1 MESAK
6 GKGVVIFGGGTA
18 TNSLVDI
25 FNDLRES
32 RACTLSYVIPISDN
46 GGSSSE
52 LIRVFGGP
60 ARYLGIGDI
69 RSRLV
74 RLIPAG
80 PEGNADL
87 AATKA
92 LFNYRL
98 SSNADAARSEWLDVV
113 DGRHEIWDGVSSEKK
128 ELIRPFFNHVN
139 MEIVK
144 RARPSST
151 FHFGRAAVGNM
162 FLTGARLFLG
172 SLESAIYLLSHI
184 CAIPPQTLV
193 LPAINTSFTHHIS
206 AGLTDQTVI
215 TGQNAI
221 SHPSAPTSLPDIAA
235 AAANQQAE
243 DTDEHDLIEDA
254 NLPGSLPMLRK
265 QYIEFSKSGEEDLS
279 SRIERVWYI
288 NPYGHEIRPRANP
301 KVLDAVTNAGA
312 VIYSIGS
319 LYTSL
324 VPSLILRGV
333 GSAIAAAPRGV
344 VKVLILNSSLDRET
358 GPSTDPFSAVDFVR
372 AIVRALQESQASD
385 VRQVEAA
392 SGGSNSSMSADEVH
406 KYVTHLIH
414 LDGEGTPKVDRD
426 ELASLGVEPIRVY
439 GRRVDGMLRYDEGG
453 LVRAIEAVIGTGR
466 EIMGR
471 SRRNTKQ

>member
-98 SSNADAARSEWLDVV
+98 SSDADAARSEWLDVV

>member
-1 MESAK
+1 METAATK
-6 GKGVVIFGGGTA
+6 GKKGVVIFGGGTA

-60 ARYLGIGDI
+60 G
-69 RSRLV
+69 RLV

-87 AATKA
+87 AATRA
-92 LFNYRL
+92 LFNHRL
-98 SSNADAARSEWLDVV
+98 SSDAQAARAEWLDVV
-113 DGRHEIWDGVSSEKK
+113 DGRHEIWTGVSSEKK

-139 MEIVK
+139 MEIVR
-144 RARPSST
+144 RARPST
-151 FHFGRAAVGNM
+151 
-162 FLTGARLFLG
+162 
-172 SLESAIYLLSHI
+172 
-184 CAIPPQTLV
+184 
-193 LPAINTSFTHHIS
+193 INTSFTHHIS
-206 AGLTDQTVI
+206 AGLADKTVI

-235 AAANQQAE
+235 ASTQDVANQQAE

-254 NLPGSLPMLRK
+254 NLPGSLPTLRK

-279 SRIERVWYI
+279 SRIERV
-288 NPYGHEIRPRANP
+288 
-301 KVLDAVTNAGA
+301 LDAVAGAGA

-333 GSAIAAAPRGV
+333 GAAIASAPKGV

-372 AIVRALQESQASD
+372 AIVRALRESQAAD
-385 VRQVEAA
+385 VRQVEA
-392 SGGSNSSMSADEVH
+392 STGADEVR

-414 LDGEGTPKVDRD
+414 LDGDGTPKVDRD
-426 ELASLGVEPIRVY
+426 ELARLGVEPVRVY

-453 LVRAIEAVIGTGR
+453 LMRAIEAVIGTGR

>member
-1 MESAK
+1 METAK

-60 ARYLGIGDI
+60 GIGDI

-98 SSNADAARSEWLDVV
+98 SSEANAARAEWLDVV
-113 DGRHEIWDGVSSEKK
+113 EGRHEIWTGVSSEKK

-151 FHFGRAAVGNM
+151 FNFGRAAVGNL
-162 FLTGARLFLG
+162 FLTGARIFLG
-172 SLESAIYLLSHI
+172 SLESAIYLLS
-184 CAIPPQTLV
+184 QF

-206 AGLTDQTVI
+206 AGLADKTII

-235 AAANQQAE
+235 AAATQDVASQQIE
-243 DTDEHDLIEDA
+243 DTD
-254 NLPGSLPMLRK
+254 
-265 QYIEFSKSGEEDLS
+265 QYIEFSKSSSEEDLS

-301 KVLDAVTNAGA
+301 KVLDAVAGAGA
-312 VIYSIGS
+312 VIYSVGS

-333 GSAIAAAPRGV
+333 GRRRRGGPAGV

-358 GPSTDPFSAVDFVR
+358 GPSADPFSAADFVR
-372 AIVRALQESQASD
+372 AIVRALRESQAAD
-385 VRQVEAA
+385 VRQVEEAGSRR
-392 SGGSNSSMSADEVH
+392 SGNTSADEVR
-406 KYVTHLIH
+406 KYVTHVIH
-414 LDGEGTPKVDRD
+414 LEGDGTPKVERD
-426 ELASLGVEPIRVY
+426 ELARLGVEPVRVY

-453 LVRAIEAVIGTGR
+453 LMRAIEAVIGTGR

>member
-1 MESAK
+1 MDSAAAK

-60 ARYLGIGDI
+60 GIGDI

-74 RLIPAG
+74 RLIPAS

-87 AATKA
+87 SATKA

-98 SSNADAARSEWLDVV
+98 SSDANAARSEWLDIVE
-113 DGRHEIWDGVSSEKK
+113 GRHEIWTDISSEKK

-151 FHFGRAAVGNM
+151 FNFGRAAVGNL
-162 FLTGARLFLG
+162 FLTGARIFLG
-172 SLESAIYLLSHI
+172 SLESAIYLLSQI

-206 AGLTDQTVI
+206 AGLADKTVI

-221 SHPSAPTSLPDIAA
+221 SHPSAPTSLPDNGAA
-235 AAANQQAE
+235 GQSATAADQQQAE
-243 DTDEHDLIEDA
+243 ETDDHDLIEDA
-254 NLPGSLPMLRK
+254 NLPGSLPTLRK

-279 SRIERVWYI
+279 TRIERVWYI

-301 KVLDAVTNAGA
+301 KVLDAVAGAGA
-312 VIYSIGS
+312 VIYSI
-319 LYTSL
+319 
-324 VPSLILRGV
+324 
-333 GSAIAAAPRGV
+333 AARPRGV

-358 GPSTDPFSAVDFVR
+358 GPSSDPFSAADFVR
-372 AIVRALQESQASD
+372 AIVRALQESQAGD
-385 VRQVEAA
+385 VRQEGVKEGEGIA
-392 SGGSNSSMSADEVH
+392 GGNGNSSSSSSSISADEVR

-414 LDGEGTPKVDRD
+414 LDGDGTPKVDRD
-426 ELASLGVEPIRVY
+426 ELASLGVEPVRVY

-453 LVRAIEAVIGTGR
+453 LIRAIEAVIGTGR

>member
-1 MESAK
+1 MLPHMEPLK

-60 ARYLGIGDI
+60 G
-69 RSRLV
+69 RLV

-98 SSNADAARSEWLDVV
+98 SSDAHAARSEWLDIV
-113 DGRHEIWDGVSSEKK
+113 DGRHEIWNGVSSEKK

-151 FHFGRAAVGNM
+151 FNFGRAAVGNM
-162 FLTGARLFLG
+162 FLTGARIFLG
-172 SLESAIYLLSHI
+172 SLESAIYLLSQI

-206 AGLTDQTVI
+206 AGLTDKTVI

-235 AAANQQAE
+235 AATQDAANQQAE

-254 NLPGSLPMLRK
+254 NLPGSLPTLRK

-301 KVLDAVTNAGA
+301 KVLDAVAGAGA

-333 GSAIAAAPRGV
+333 GAAIAAAPRGV

-372 AIVRALQESQASD
+372 AIVRALQESQAAD
-385 VRQVEAA
+385 VRQVEDAN
-392 SGGSNSSMSADEVH
+392 GGGNSISADEVR

-414 LDGEGTPKVDRD
+414 LDGNGTPKVERD

>member
-1 MESAK
+1 MDAAAK

-60 ARYLGIGDI
+60 GIGDI

-98 SSNADAARSEWLDVV
+98 SSEPNAARSEWLDIVE
-113 DGRHEIWDGVSSEKK
+113 GRHAIWTDVSSEKK

-151 FHFGRAAVGNM
+151 FNFGRAAVGNL
-162 FLTGARLFLG
+162 FLTGARIFLG
-172 SLESAIYLLSHI
+172 SLESAIYLLSQI

-206 AGLTDQTVI
+206 AGLADKTVI

-221 SHPSAPTSLPDIAA
+221 SHPSAPTSLPDNALLT
-235 AAANQQAE
+235 AANQQAE
-243 DTDEHDLIEDA
+243 ETDDHDLIEDA
-254 NLPGSLPMLRK
+254 NLPGSLPTLRK
-265 QYIEFSKSGEEDLS
+265 QYIEFSKSGEEDLPA
-279 SRIERVWYI
+279 RIERVWYI

-301 KVLDAVTNAGA
+301 KVLDAVAGAGA

-333 GSAIAAAPRGV
+333 GAAVAARPRGV

-358 GPSTDPFSAVDFVR
+358 GPSSNPFSAVGFVR
-372 AIVRALQESQASD
+372 AIVRALQESQEAGD
-385 VRQVEAA
+385 VRQER
-392 SGGSNSSMSADEVH
+392 GGEEGGNSMRADEVR

-426 ELASLGVEPIRVY
+426 ELASLGVEPVRVY

-466 EIMGR
+466 ETMGR

>member
-1 MESAK
+1 MDAAAK

-60 ARYLGIGDI
+60 GIGDI

-98 SSNADAARSEWLDVV
+98 SSEPNAARSEWLDIVE
-113 DGRHEIWDGVSSEKK
+113 GRHAIWTDVSSEKK

-151 FHFGRAAVGNM
+151 FNFGRAAVGNL
-162 FLTGARLFLG
+162 FLTGARIFLG
-172 SLESAIYLLSHI
+172 SLESAIYLLSQI

-206 AGLTDQTVI
+206 AGLADKTVI

-221 SHPSAPTSLPDIAA
+221 SHPSAPTSLPDNALLT
-235 AAANQQAE
+235 AANQQAE
-243 DTDEHDLIEDA
+243 ETDDHDLIEDA
-254 NLPGSLPMLRK
+254 NLPGSLPTLRK
-265 QYIEFSKSGEEDLS
+265 QYIEFSKSGEEDLP

-301 KVLDAVTNAGA
+301 KVLDAVAGAGA

-333 GSAIAAAPRGV
+333 GAAVAARPRGV

-358 GPSTDPFSAVDFVR
+358 GPSSNPFSAVGFVR
-372 AIVRALQESQASD
+372 AIVRALQESQEAGD
-385 VRQVEAA
+385 VRQER
-392 SGGSNSSMSADEVH
+392 GGEEDGNSMRADEVR

-426 ELASLGVEPIRVY
+426 ELASLGVEPVRVY

-466 EIMGR
+466 ETMGR

>member
-1 MESAK
+1 METPAVK
-6 GKGVVIFGGGTA
+6 GNGVVIFGGGTA

-25 FNDLRES
+25 FNDLRGS

-60 ARYLGIGDI
+60 GIGDI

-98 SSNADAARSEWLDVV
+98 SSDPHAARSGVARCRGRPPRDLD
-113 DGRHEIWDGVSSEKK
+113 GHLEREEGAHS
-128 ELIRPFFNHVN
+128 
-139 MEIVK
+139 
-144 RARPSST
+144 ARP
-151 FHFGRAAVGNM
+151 HLPGIHGVRH
-162 FLTGARLFLG
+162 LPPEPDLR
-172 SLESAIYLLSHI
+172 H
-184 CAIPPQTLV
+184 PPQTLV

-206 AGLTDQTVI
+206 AGLADKAVI

-235 AAANQQAE
+235 AATQDVANQQAE

-301 KVLDAVTNAGA
+301 KVLDAVAGAGA

-333 GSAIAAAPRGV
+333 GAAIAAAPRGV

-372 AIVRALQESQASD
+372 AIVRALQESQAAD
-385 VRQVEAA
+385 VRQVA
-392 SGGSNSSMSADEVH
+392 GSTSADEVR

-414 LDGEGTPKVDRD
+414 LDGDGTPKVDRD
-426 ELASLGVEPIRVY
+426 ELARLGVEPIRVY

-453 LVRAIEAVIGTGR
+453 LMRAIEAVIGTGR